1 MSKAVEQT
9 PTEEAAEEVE
19 EERNRAITV
28 GEISRQ
34 DWDALDCSGQGM
46 RAISTSI
53 FAYKFLNKLY
63 LDHNRLSRL
72 DPVVGHLRNLTHLD
86 ISNNQILELPEE
98 VGMLINLKELLI
110 FDNNLQTLPYEMGY
124 LFKLE
129 TLGIEGNPL
138 DEDLKEHLMHQG
150 TKSLITHLREHAARM
165 YLLSH
170 YEFAKARPRSSWTD

>member
-9 PTEEAAEEVE
+9 PTEEAPEEVE

-46 RAISTSI
+46 RAISRSI
-53 FAYKFLNKLY
+53 FAYEFLKKLY

-72 DPVVGHLRNLTHLD
+72 DPIIGHLRNLTHLD
-86 ISNNQILELPEE
+86 ISNNQIMQLPEE
-98 VGMLINLKELLI
+98 IGMLVNLKELLV
-110 FDNNLQTLPYEMGY
+110 FDNNLQTLPYGVGY

-129 TLGIEGNPL
+129 TLGVDGNPL
-138 DEDLKEHLMHQG
+138 DEDLREHIVHHG
-150 TKSLITHLREHAARM
+150 TKSLVTYLRENAARM
-165 YLLSH
+165 SLLSH
-170 YEFAKARPRSSWTD
+170 DEFTIGRTRSRRTN